1 MKKGTQNILTCS
13 PFVKKKYMMIKITSR
28 KRKVSQK
35 TKLLKASYCASIRTT
50 EYTLIVMYM
59 SIMSRVES
67 PSWMGY
73 GSITATKR
81 TQTIV

>member
-13 PFVKKKYMMIKITSR
+13 LFVKKKYMIIKITSR

-35 TKLLKASYCASIRTT
+35 TKLLKVSYCASIRTT
-50 EYTLIVMYM
+50 EYTLIVMYI
-59 SIMSRVES
+59 SIISRVES

-73 GSITATKR
+73 GSITATR
-81 TQTIV
+81 RMQTIV